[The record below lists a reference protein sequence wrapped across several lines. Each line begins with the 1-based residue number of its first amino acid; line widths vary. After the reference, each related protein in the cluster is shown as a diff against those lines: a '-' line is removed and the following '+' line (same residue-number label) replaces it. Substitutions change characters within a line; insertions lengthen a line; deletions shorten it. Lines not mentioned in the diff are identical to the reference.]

1 MVDAGYATAGAVTGF
16 FVGITGV
23 GGGALMTPI
32 LLLVFGVAPTTAIAT
47 DLWFAAITKLVGA
60 AIHQDAGEVDW
71 QVVRRLWSGSLPIA
85 LLVVLFVG
93 MGGVLNRVSWL
104 TQAIGLVV
112 LITAAGLLIAPKLY
126 KISRGRRLDNPAKF
140 KLVQPALTI
149 AAGAIL
155 GLCVALTSVGAGAL
169 GGVMLLY
176 LYPLRMTPH
185 RLVATDLV
193 HAIPL
198 AMVAGLGYLFA
209 GLVDWKMLLSLL
221 VGSIPAIIAS
231 SLLARRIS
239 GRWIQIL
246 LSVVLLLAGWK
257 TLMSA

>member
-1 MVDAGYATAGAVTGF
+1 MVDTAYATAGALTGF
-16 FVGITGV
+16 FVGLTGV

-60 AIHQDAGEVDW
+60 AIHQNAGEVDW
-71 QVVRRLWSGSLPIA
+71 QVVKRLWSGSLPIS

-93 MGGVLNRVSWL
+93 LGSPLNRVSWL
-104 TQAIGLVV
+104 TQTIGLVV
-112 LITAAGLLIAPKLY
+112 LITAVGLLVSPKLY
-126 KISRGRRLDNPAKF
+126 KSARGRRLDNPAKF
-140 KLVQPALTI
+140 KSVQPVLT
-149 AAGAIL
+149 AVAGAIL

-169 GGVMLLY
+169 GSVMLLY
-176 LYPLRMTPH
+176 LYPLRMSPH

-198 AMVAGLGYLFA
+198 ATVAGLGYLFA
-209 GLVDWKMLLSLL
+209 GLVDWEMLLSLL
-221 VGSIPAIIAS
+221 LGSIPAILAG
-231 SLLARRIS
+231 SLLSRHVS